1 MNNSRFPHK
10 DERWIVDARRNRSMA
25 CSLAT
30 MALMGIIFTLGP
42 LAGILAGVTALLSG
56 CTAQSTA
63 SSPASDS
70 ALPAA
75 ASATV
80 PARSDYKSDDRQLDA
95 SQSEYSRYI
104 LG

>member
-1 MNNSRFPHK
+1 MNNSRFSHK

-30 MALMGIIFTLGP
+30 MALMGIIFTL
-42 LAGILAGVTALLSG
+42 ALLSG